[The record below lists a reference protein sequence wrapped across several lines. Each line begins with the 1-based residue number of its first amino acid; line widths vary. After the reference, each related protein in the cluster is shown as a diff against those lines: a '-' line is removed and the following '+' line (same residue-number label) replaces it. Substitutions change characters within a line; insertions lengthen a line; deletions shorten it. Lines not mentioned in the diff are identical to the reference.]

1 MPRTQRSHPPLP
13 PPVSLNARTV
23 NVSYQTSTIS
33 RGEVNSSFPKC
44 GGHVKLR
51 VYPETN
57 LSGWPL
63 TPSPLLGAY
72 LSHVFQPAS
81 NRFIPLL
88 PSSLFALSRLV
99 FIPRRFVSVTE
110 FNDSIASSFLFFS
123 AEDDRENIFRPPW
136 NFAGSKEDR
145 KEEFEKG
152 FPFSRGFTK
161 CRLAWNRVFIRVEYF
176 LSVETVRNLE

>member
-1 MPRTQRSHPPLP
+1 MEEAGTRKRGGREKETVVRRKGEEHEVLRVSRKCFIHAAYAEVPSPLP

-81 NRFIPLL
+81 NRAPLH
-88 PSSLFALSRLV
+88 PS
-99 FIPRRFVSVTE
+99 P
-110 FNDSIASSFLFFS
+110 SFLF
-123 AEDDRENIFRPPW
+123 
-136 NFAGSKEDR
+136 
-145 KEEFEKG
+145 
-152 FPFSRGFTK
+152 
-161 CRLAWNRVFIRVEYF
+161 IRVIPSCF
-176 LSVETVRNLE
+176 HPAPFRLCNGI

>member
-63 TPSPLLGAY
+63 TPPLSLARIF
-72 LSHVFQPAS
+72 LTFS
-81 NRFIPLL
+81 NRLPTAHRFILLL

-145 KEEFEKG
+145 KEEIYEMSFGMKSC
-152 FPFSRGFTK
+152 FYSCRIFSIR
-161 CRLAWNRVFIRVEYF
+161 WNG
-176 LSVETVRNLE
+176 